1 MIAVDK
7 RWSVLLVSC
16 LALGLTGCGSKS
28 GEKSASTGKD
38 GGGKKVVLQ
47 VEGSDTMVN
56 LAQAWAEQY
65 SEKHPD
71 VQVQVSGGGSGVGIA
86 SLINGVVDIANASR
100 KMKAKEVSLMKE
112 NTGKEPV
119 EFIVGRDA
127 LAIYVHKDN
136 PIETISIGEL
146 ADIYGDG
153 GQTTTWGQLG
163 IENSGCDSGEIT
175 RVSRQNNSGTYVYFR
190 EAVLDKNDFKLG
202 SIDQSGS
209 KDVVS
214 LVSTTPC
221 AIGYSGMGYA
231 TDDVKMVPVSTAKG
245 EAGIAPT
252 VENAASGAY
261 PIARPLHI
269 YTAGQPTGAVK
280 DYLDWIMSAEGQQI
294 VLEMGYVPISE
305 IGSAEET
312 EEPAESAASAEAVP
326 EEAAPAAEG
335 AAADESPAENETSAP
350 AESSN

>member
-7 RWSVLLVSC
+7 RWGALLVSC
-16 LALGLTGCGSKS
+16 LAFAVAGCGGEADES
-28 GEKSASTGKD
+28 GTTSGGDGASS
-38 GGGKKVVLQ
+38 GGDKVVLQ

-56 LAQAWAEQY
+56 LAQAWAERY
-65 SEKHPD
+65 SETNPN

-100 KMKAKEVSLMKE
+100 KMKDKEVALMKDS
-112 NTGKEPV
+112 TGKEPV
-119 EFIVGRDA
+119 EFIVGQDA
-127 LAIYVHKDN
+127 LAVYVHKDN
-136 PIETISIGEL
+136 PIESISIAEL

-153 GQTTTWGQLG
+153 GGTTTWGQLG
-163 IENSGCDSGEIT
+163 IENTGCNSGEIT

-231 TDDVKMVPVSTAKG
+231 TDDVKMVPVSKVKG
-245 EAGIAPT
+245 EPGVAPT

-269 YTAGQPTGAVK
+269 YTAGEPTGAVK
-280 DYLDWIMSAEGQQI
+280 EYLDWIMSPEGQQI
-294 VLEMGYVPISE
+294 VLEMGYVPV
-305 IGSAEET
+305 GDT
-312 EEPAESAASAEAVP
+312 GASA
-326 EEAAPAAEG
+326 EEAAPAG
-335 AAADESPAENETSAP
+335 DDAAAEEQPAAEESAEP

>member
-1 MIAVDK
+1 MMTFDK
-7 RWSVLLVSC
+7 RWALLLIPC
-16 LALGLTGCGSKS
+16 LALTLGGCGGSS
-28 GEKSASTGKD
+28 DESGAGSATGDGVGEKI
-38 GGGKKVVLQ
+38 VLQ

-56 LAQAWAEQY
+56 LAQAWAERY
-65 SEKHPD
+65 SETNSN

-86 SLINGVVDIANASR
+86 SLINGVVHIANASR
-100 KMKAKEVSLMKE
+100 KMKDKEVARMKE

-119 EFIVGRDA
+119 EFIVGQDA
-127 LAIYVHKDN
+127 LAVYVHKDN
-136 PIETISIGEL
+136 PIESISIGEL

-153 GQTTTWGQLG
+153 GETTTWAQLG
-163 IENSGCDSGEIT
+163 VKNTGCNSGEIT

-231 TDDVKMVPVSTAKG
+231 TDEVKMVPVSKAKG

-269 YTAGQPTGAVK
+269 YTAGEPTGAVK
-280 DYLDWIMSAEGQQI
+280 EYLDWIMSPEGQQI
-294 VLEMGYVPISE
+294 VLEMGYVPV
-305 IGSAEET
+305 GDT
-312 EEPAESAASAEAVP
+312 GASA
-326 EEAAPAAEG
+326 EEAAPSSEDAAVEEQPAAEE
-335 AAADESPAENETSAP
+335 AAEAADA
-350 AESSN
+350 SN